1 MKISELIE
9 ELENAKKEKGDVEV
23 LIQNSIPLGGGSCEL
38 QLRKILDLV
47 WSPSSTAIAIWS
59 E

>member
-23 LIQNSIPLGGGSCEL
+23 LIQQNRSVGDGMSEL
-38 QLRKILDLV
+38 HLNKILDLV
-47 WSPSSTAIAIWS
+47 WSPSSTAIAIWA